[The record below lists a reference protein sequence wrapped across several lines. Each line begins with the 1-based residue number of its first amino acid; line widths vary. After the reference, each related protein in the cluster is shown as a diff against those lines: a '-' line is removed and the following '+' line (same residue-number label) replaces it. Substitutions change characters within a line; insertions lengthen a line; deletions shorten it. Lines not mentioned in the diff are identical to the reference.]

1 MKLISD
7 EDLHVGTLA
16 GYSSR
21 LEAGVPKE
29 ITIPVVIEAALQ
41 LGARIY
47 DEPIETPIPQNEVTA
62 LTTILEKIMDE
73 GDPKNFRAD
82 GYPKAA
88 AVNTAAGRNVPR
100 EEREEAWDSIL
111 NS

>member
-1 MKLISD
+1 
-7 EDLHVGTLA
+7 
-16 GYSSR
+16 
-21 LEAGVPKE
+21 
-29 ITIPVVIEAALQ
+29 
-41 LGARIY
+41 
-47 DEPIETPIPQNEVTA
+47 
-62 LTTILEKIMDE
+62 MDE